1 MWLFVFEKD
10 LLLEINE
17 ELKKKIKDLK
27 KEKEKFEVIILND
40 KV

>member
-1 MWLFVFEKD
+1 MWLVVFEKD

-17 ELKKKIKDLK
+17 ELKKRIEDLE
-27 KEKEKFEVIILND
+27 KEKEKFVVVILND

>member
-1 MWLFVFEKD
+1 MWLVVFEKE

-17 ELKKKIKDLK
+17 ELKKRIEDLE
-27 KEKEKFEVIILND
+27 KEKEKFVVVILND

>member
-1 MWLFVFEKD
+1 MWLVVFEKD

-17 ELKKKIKDLK
+17 EFKKRIEDLE
-27 KEKEKFEVIILND
+27 KEKEKFVVIILND

>member
-17 ELKKKIKDLK
+17 ELKKKIKDLE

>member
-1 MWLFVFEKD
+1 MWLVVFEKD

-17 ELKKKIKDLK
+17 ELKKRIEDLE
-27 KEKEKFEVIILND
+27 KEKEKFVVIILND

>member
-17 ELKKKIKDLK
+17 ELKKRIEDLE
-27 KEKEKFEVIILND
+27 KEKEKFVVVILND